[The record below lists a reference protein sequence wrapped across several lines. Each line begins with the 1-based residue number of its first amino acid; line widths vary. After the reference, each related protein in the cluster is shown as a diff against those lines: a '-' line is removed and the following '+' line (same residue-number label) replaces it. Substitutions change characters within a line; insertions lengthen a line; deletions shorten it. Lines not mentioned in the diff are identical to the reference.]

1 MSDRDELRRLIQDTL
16 RLEVLKPVAYGDG
29 SCEKFLLP
37 RRPVIADGLQVF
49 IDAVEQTPDED
60 YTVDLETGGLTFEAA
75 PEEGAEITATYHFAA
90 LSDAELDSC
99 LTRNP
104 GSIYLAAAEAIQM
117 LLAGRGRLINFA
129 KADSKVDMKAVRD
142 NLMSLAEHYRRL
154 GASASGPRVDSFDY
168 PPAQSGDGQEG

>member
-1 MSDRDELRRLIQDTL
+1 MSDRDELRRLIQDIP
-16 RLEVLKPVAYGDG
+16 RLELLTPVAYGDG
-29 SCEKFLLP
+29 SSTQFLLP
-37 RRPVIADGLQVF
+37 RRPLIADGLQVF
-49 IDAVEQTPDED
+49 IDAVEQTIGED
-60 YTVDLETGGLTFEAA
+60 YTADLDAGGLTFITA

-104 GSIYLAAAEAIQM
+104 GSIYLAAAEAIYM

-129 KADSKVDMKAVRD
+129 KADSKVELKAVRD

-154 GASASGPRVDSFDY
+154 GASASGPKIDSFDY
-168 PPAQSGDGQEG
+168 PTTQNGDG

>member
-1 MSDRDELRRLIQDTL
+1 MSDRDELRRLIQDTP

-29 SCEKFLLP
+29 SAKTFLLL
-37 RRPVIADGLQVF
+37 RRPIIADGLQVF
-49 IDAVEQTPDED
+49 IDGDEQTIDED
-60 YTVDLETGGLTFEAA
+60 YTVNLETGALTFAAA

-99 LTRNP
+99 LARNP

-129 KADSKVDMKAVRD
+129 KADSRVDMKAVRD

-154 GASASGPRVDSFDY
+154 GASASGPKVDSFNY
-168 PPAQSGDGQEG
+168 PPSQNGD